1 MSGKAKLS
9 LEQIK
14 AFNIA
19 AVKFETQEGEKSLED
34 VDKIVNALS
43 QINSTEIW
51 NSPSPD
57 ISDLLFNCGQ
67 LIQVLDYKCGT
78 TWNLIGL
85 YKIRDSSILS
95 QKAGQLLPVLAR
107 LLHSIPSTTHNR
119 TVKLLDLLQYIVQD
133 YEVLYKEKFITA
145 FLQDLLKFI
154 SGDDEKMRFMSAV
167 ILSSLLRKNI
177 LAVKMLLTLH
187 NQDELV
193 NITDGD
199 SPTSLIMETILVR
212 REQVDFSA

>member
-85 YKIRDSSILS
+85 LYKIRDSSILS
-95 QKAGQLLPVLAR
+95 QV
-107 LLHSIPSTTHNR
+107 
-119 TVKLLDLLQYIVQD
+119 
-133 YEVLYKEKFITA
+133 
-145 FLQDLLKFI
+145 
-154 SGDDEKMRFMSAV
+154 
-167 ILSSLLRKNI
+167 RKN
-177 LAVKMLLTLH
+177 KRKK
-187 NQDELV
+187 
-193 NITDGD
+193 
-199 SPTSLIMETILVR
+199 PTSPAKRDRKETGKTRKKDSI
-212 REQVDFSA
+212 